1 MPIVEIDVWKE
12 NIDDE
17 KKEKLIKEV
26 SKDVSEILGA
36 PIEVVEVIIN
46 EVPKAN
52 WGKGGIQSSKWTPN
66 QFVDKGE

>member
-1 MPIVEIDVWKE
+1 MPIVEIHVWKE
-12 NIDDE
+12 NIDDA

-36 PIEVVEVIIN
+36 PINAVEVIIS

-52 WGKGGIQSSKWTPN
+52 WGKGGIQASRWTPN
-66 QFVDKGE
+66 QFK